1 MGMDLCQLGIGEMLG
16 TDLLD
21 IARDTVEAQLL
32 VLVDV
37 RCGQSPTRCVDVSR
51 AGSLDKRQVD
61 IAVMVYGRSLAL
73 FGCCGG
79 GVEQLR

>member
-21 IARDTVEAQLL
+21 IARHTVEAQLL

-37 RCGQSPTRCVDVSR
+37 RCGQSPTRC
-51 AGSLDKRQVD
+51 AYPEL
-61 IAVMVYGRSLAL
+61 GRSTSAKSTSRLWCTADP
-73 FGCCGG
+73 
-79 GVEQLR
+79 

>member
-21 IARDTVEAQLL
+21 IARHTVEAQLL

-37 RCGQSPTRCVDVSR
+37 RCGQSPTRV
-51 AGSLDKRQVD
+51 
-61 IAVMVYGRSLAL
+61 
-73 FGCCGG
+73 
-79 GVEQLR
+79 

>member
-37 RCGQSPTRCVDVSR
+37 RWASR
-51 AGSLDKRQVD
+51 QPV
-61 IAVMVYGRSLAL
+61 V
-73 FGCCGG
+73 
-79 GVEQLR
+79 

>member
-21 IARDTVEAQLL
+21 IARHTVEAQLL

-51 AGSLDKRQVD
+51 AG
-61 IAVMVYGRSLAL
+61 RSTSAKSTSRLWCTADP
-73 FGCCGG
+73 
-79 GVEQLR
+79 